1 MAKYIFVTGGVVSSL
16 GKGIAS
22 ASIGLLLKSRG
33 LTVTLQKLDPYI
45 NVDPGT
51 MSPYQHG
58 EVYVTEDGAETDLDL
73 GHYERFTGQTMTKD
87 NNVTAGRI
95 YYSVIMKE
103 RRGDYLGGT
112 VQVVPHIT
120 DEIKRS
126 ITTLASQD
134 HVDVVIVEVGGT
146 VGDIEG
152 LPFLEAI
159 RQLRNEVGRGNAIN
173 VHLTLVPYIRAADE
187 LKTKPTQ
194 HSVGKLREIG
204 LQADILLCRTEKPF
218 SDGVRS
224 KIAQFCNVAPEAVI
238 QALDVKD
245 VYEVPLMFNQQHLDD
260 TILRLLEL
268 SQPRHDLSGWR
279 TQVVERA
286 LHPKQEVTI
295 AVVGKYIQLQDAYKS
310 IYEALRHGGLAHDAS
325 VQVQRV
331 DAEEIEKEGAAKALA
346 GVHGLLIPG
355 GFGHRGIEGKLA
367 AIRFARERRIPFL
380 GICLG
385 MQCAVIEFAR
395 TVCGLKGANSTEFD
409 PKTPHPVI
417 SLLEEQQ
424 GVTVKG
430 GTMRLGASVCRVRAD
445 TRTFSAYQRQEIS
458 ERHRHRYEVNNRYRE
473 RFEQAGL
480 VIAGT
485 YERGDLVEIIE
496 LKDHPWFVAGQFHPE
511 FKSRPLDPHPL
522 FHAFVAAALK
532 QRAASGKRQATS
544 GKQQAASSTQH
555 TPPQNA
561 PHNRAHPPIVVAGVA
576 DPPRRVAEAHSTQ
589 KKARR
594 QLTAAKR
601 RAAKT

>member
-33 LTVTLQKLDPYI
+33 LTVTIMKLDPYI

-73 GHYERFTGQTMTKD
+73 GHYERFTGEVMTKD
-87 NNVTAGRI
+87 SSVTAGRI
-95 YYSVIMKE
+95 YYSVITKE

-126 ITTLASQD
+126 VTRVAEQNKA
-134 HVDVVIVEVGGT
+134 DVVIVEVGGT

-159 RQLRNEVGRGNAIN
+159 RQLRNEVGRDNAIN

-204 LQADILLCRTEKPF
+204 LQADVLLCRTEKPF
-218 SDGVRS
+218 SEGVRN

-238 QALDVKD
+238 QALDVND
-245 VYEVPLMFNQQHLDD
+245 VYEVPLVFNQQQLDD
-260 TILRLLEL
+260 TILRMLHLEAPANAPGG
-268 SQPRHDLSGWR
+268 QRDLANWR
-279 TQVVERA
+279 SQVVERA
-286 LHPKQEVTI
+286 LNPKHEVTI

-310 IYEALRHGGLAHDAS
+310 IYEALRHGGLANDAR
-325 VQVQRV
+325 VEVKRV
-331 DAEEIEKEGAAKALA
+331 DSEQIERDGAEAVLG
-346 GVHGLLIPG
+346 GVHGILIPG
-355 GFGHRGIEGKLA
+355 GFGGRGIEGKLA
-367 AIRFARERRIPFL
+367 AIRYARETKTPFL

-385 MQCAVIEFAR
+385 MQCAVIEVAR
-395 TVCGLKGANSTEFD
+395 DLCGLRGANSTEFD
-409 PKTPHPVI
+409 PKTPHPII

-424 GVTVKG
+424 GVTAKG
-430 GTMRLGASVCRVRAD
+430 GTMRLGASLCRLAPG
-445 TRTFSAYQRQEIS
+445 TKAHAAYGAAEIR
-458 ERHRHRYEVNNRYRE
+458 ERHRHRYEVNNAYRD
-473 RFEQAGL
+473 RLNKAGL
-480 VIAGT
+480 VISGT
-485 YERGDLVEIIE
+485 YTPARPGDDDSRAGGDLVEIIE

-511 FKSRPLDPHPL
+511 FKSRPLSPHPL
-522 FHAFVAAALK
+522 FRGFIAAALNGSE
-532 QRAASGKRQATS
+532 AGGKGQKTGDKKAVT
-544 GKQQAASSTQH
+544 
-555 TPPQNA
+555 
-561 PHNRAHPPIVVAGVA
+561 
-576 DPPRRVAEAHSTQ
+576 RRVIS
-589 KKARR
+589 
-594 QLTAAKR
+594 KR
-601 RAAKT
+601 K

>member
-33 LTVTLQKLDPYI
+33 LAVTLQKLDPYI

-95 YYSVIMKE
+95 YYSVITKE
-103 RRGDYLGGT
+103 RHGDYLGGT

-126 ITTLASQD
+126 MTKLAD
-134 HVDVVIVEVGGT
+134 KDRVDVVIVEVGGT

-159 RQLRNEVGRGNAIN
+159 RQLRNEVGRDNAIN
-173 VHLTLVPYIRAADE
+173 IHLTLVPYIKAADE

-218 SDGVRS
+218 SDGVRD

-238 QALDVKD
+238 QALDVQD
-245 VYEVPLMFNQQHLDD
+245 VYEVPLLFNRQGLDD
-260 TILRLLEL
+260 TILRMLNLKR
-268 SQPRHDLSGWR
+268 PTHDLAEWR

-286 LHPKQEVTI
+286 LNPKRHVTI

-310 IYEALRHGGLAHDAS
+310 IYEALRHGGLANDAAVS
-325 VQVQRV
+325 VKRV
-331 DAEEIEKEGAAKALA
+331 DSEQIEKEGAAHVLSD
-346 GVHGLLIPG
+346 VQGLLIPG
-355 GFGHRGIEGKLA
+355 GFGHRGIEGKLE
-367 AIRFARERRIPFL
+367 AIRFARERRVPFF

-395 TVCGLKGANSTEFD
+395 NVCGLKGANSTEFN
-409 PKTPHPVI
+409 KQTPHPVI
-417 SLLEEQQ
+417 SLLEEQHR
-424 GVTVKG
+424 VTDLG
-430 GTMRLGASVCRVRAD
+430 GTMRLGASTAHLKEGTKARA
-445 TRTFSAYQRQEIS
+445 AYARDDAS
-458 ERHRHRYEVNNRYRE
+458 ERHRHRYEFNNRYRE
-473 RFEQAGL
+473 QFERAGL
-480 VIAGT
+480 VVAAT
-485 YERGDLVEIIE
+485 YASPSSAKASEGPGDLVEIIE

-511 FKSRPLDPHPL
+511 FKSRPLTPHPL
-522 FHAFVAAALK
+522 FRAFVAAALG
-532 QRAASGKRQATS
+532 RVS
-544 GKQQAASSTQH
+544 
-555 TPPQNA
+555 PA
-561 PHNRAHPPIVVAGVA
+561 PRK
-576 DPPRRVAEAHSTQ
+576 RVA
-589 KKARR
+589 KARAR
-594 QLTAAKR
+594 
-601 RAAKT
+601 

>member
-16 GKGIAS
+16 GKGIAC

-33 LTVTLQKLDPYI
+33 LKVTLQKLDPYI

-87 NNVTAGRI
+87 NNVTAGAI
-95 YYSVIMKE
+95 YYSVITKE
-103 RRGDYLGGT
+103 RQGDYLGGT

-120 DEIKRS
+120 DEIKAS
-126 ITTLASQD
+126 ITKLAKPGD
-134 HVDVVIVEVGGT
+134 VDVVIVEVGGT

-173 VHLTLVPYIRAADE
+173 IHLTLVPYIRAADE

-204 LQADILLCRTEKPF
+204 LQAEILLCRTEKPF
-218 SDGVRS
+218 SEGVRG
-224 KIAQFCNVAPEAVI
+224 KIAQFCNVEPEAVI

-245 VYEVPLMFNQQHLDD
+245 VYDVPLMFNKQKLDD

-268 SQPRHDLSGWR
+268 KCPEHNLSTWR
-279 TQVVERA
+279 SQVVERA
-286 LHPKQEVTI
+286 LQPKHQVSI

-310 IYEALRHGGLAHDAS
+310 IYEALRHGGLANDAE
-325 VQVQRV
+325 VLVKRV
-331 DAEEIEKEGAAKALA
+331 DSEQIEQEGVKAVI
-346 GVHGLLIPG
+346 GDVQGLLIPG
-355 GFGHRGIEGKLA
+355 GFGHRGIEGKLS
-367 AIRFARERRIPFL
+367 AIRYAREHGIPFL

-395 TVCGLKGANSTEFD
+395 NVCGFERANSTEFD

-424 GVTVKG
+424 GVSAKG
-430 GTMRLGASVCRVRAD
+430 GTMRLGASVCHLIKGTKAYA
-445 TRTFSAYQRQEIS
+445 AYQRAEIA
-458 ERHRHRYEVNNRYRE
+458 ERHRHRYEVNNAYRTQ
-473 RFEQAGL
+473 FTKAGL
-480 VIAGT
+480 IVAATFNPPARPSERGAGGPARPS
-485 YERGDLVEIIE
+485 ERGAGGGDLVEIIE
-496 LKDHPWFVAGQFHPE
+496 LRDHPWFVAGQFHPE
-511 FKSRPLDPHPL
+511 FKSQPLAPHPL
-522 FHAFVAAALK
+522 FRDFVAACSAKRGVPRL
-532 QRAASGKRQATS
+532 ASLARDS
-544 GKQQAASSTQH
+544 
-555 TPPQNA
+555 
-561 PHNRAHPPIVVAGVA
+561 
-576 DPPRRVAEAHSTQ
+576 AHSVRSGGGGRKRMT
-589 KKARR
+589 RR
-594 QLTAAKR
+594 KR
-601 RAAKT
+601 